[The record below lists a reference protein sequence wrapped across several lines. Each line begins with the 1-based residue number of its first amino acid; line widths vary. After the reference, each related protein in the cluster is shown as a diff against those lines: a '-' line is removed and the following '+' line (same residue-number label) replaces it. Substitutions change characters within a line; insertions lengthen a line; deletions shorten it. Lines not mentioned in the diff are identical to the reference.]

1 MCHVHCHRSHRFY
14 TAREVLEQR
23 ISRTVKCNNLR
34 YVCNGQITERHL
46 TPRDGR
52 ILKLRMKKKMTI
64 SRTNRRYKRLTRVYE
79 NNNFF
84 SR

>member
-1 MCHVHCHRSHRFY
+1 MSIAIVHRFY

-46 TPRDGR
+46 TPRDGG
-52 ILKLRMKKKMTI
+52 ILKLRMKKKNDHFTDEP
-64 SRTNRRYKRLTRVYE
+64 SL
-79 NNNFF
+79 
-84 SR
+84 